1 MQTARNF
8 DEPNSVPSRAR
19 GRFVSRSV
27 WAGFC
32 LLALFS
38 VANGS
43 HTEADM
49 KKELSLIGALLV
61 AGAFAAATVP
71 GLAQSSSSS
80 DAMGTS
86 MSSSVDCSSY
96 SSMLSASSSMASD
109 EMSSWSMDC
118 SSSSGMMSSSSA
130 M

>member
-1 MQTARNF
+1 
-8 DEPNSVPSRAR
+8 
-19 GRFVSRSV
+19 
-27 WAGFC
+27 
-32 LLALFS
+32 
-38 VANGS
+38 
-43 HTEADM
+43 M

-80 DAMGTS
+80 DAMVTS

-96 SSMLSASSSMASD
+96 SSMLSASSSMTSD